1 MKDEGCDPCCV
12 FRLLVY
18 VYTCVRVYLCTC
30 LPVYLGAF
38 ANSTKRHYNRR
49 TFNLEL
55 MEREIPHPRPLPI
68 YFVNGEGSRVSGA
81 P

>member
-1 MKDEGCDPCCV
+1 MKDETCDPCCV
-12 FRLLVY
+12 FR
-18 VYTCVRVYLCTC
+18 

-55 MEREIPHPRPLPI
+55 MDRETPPPAPPHFFQKWRGER
-68 YFVNGEGSRVSGA
+68 
-81 P
+81 